1 MIALTDKMVQK
12 QVAFNNQGLIVL
24 IIVAVFMFA
33 LLGVLSIGY
42 RRQADD
48 AIETESKRLF
58 SSNGRG
64 LLIATVLVG
73 LLAVLTIWA
82 YIHAEQNKY
91 NWHIE
96 EHRVTDKKMEVEAGE
111 SRDYTSYYMRVNGYD
126 SRIRVFEDDYQT
138 IEIGDRVYVLVMM
151 GDMPESLWN
160 AEKYIYTGQ
169 KFAFFS

>member
-1 MIALTDKMVQK
+1 MIALTDEMVQK

-24 IIVAVFMFA
+24 IIVAVFMFV
-33 LLGVLSIGY
+33 LLGILSIGY
-42 RRQADD
+42 RKQADD
-48 AIETESKRLF
+48 EVETENKRLF
-58 SSNGRG
+58 SSNGRV

-73 LLAVLTIWA
+73 LLAVLSIWA

-96 EHRVTDKKMEVEAGE
+96 EHQVTDKKMEVEAGE
-111 SRDYTSYYMRVNGYD
+111 SRDYTSYYMRVDGYD
-126 SRIRVFEDDYQT
+126 SRIRVYEEAYYT
-138 IEIGDRVYVLVMM
+138 IEIGDPVYVLVMM
-151 GDMPESLWN
+151 EDMPESLWD